1 MLIVSRKFDITETLY
16 YSSDRLGTKKRE
28 AKMKKLLIVGL
39 LFGFVMAQ
47 AARAAAAESA
57 ATIAGAKK
65 EGKLIIYSST
75 DSASVEPLLQDF
87 KSLYPFLQVEYND
100 LNTTEIYNRFTAE
113 SASGAGTA
121 DLLWSSAMDLQL
133 QLASKGNAL
142 SYASPEI
149 SGLPK
154 WAIWQNQ
161 AYGTTFEPVSI
172 AYNKRLLPA
181 DAVPQSHA
189 DLVRLM
195 KAKPDVFKDK
205 IATFDPEK
213 SGVGFL
219 MMTQDEKVFPQ
230 FWDLARGLGATGAK
244 VYTSTGAMLEKV
256 GSGEHTLAYNIIGS
270 YVLLRQKKDPSLGLV
285 LPKDYTLAFSRV
297 AFISKTARNPN
308 AAKLLL
314 DYILS
319 KRGQTVMSEKSLVY
333 SIRSDVPG
341 PITAAGL
348 NKQLGKAVKPIDVN
362 TDILAGLEQTK
373 RLDFM
378 KQWKEALKR

>member
-1 MLIVSRKFDITETLY
+1 MKIKQTVALAAMVALVCFQSFLADAAEN
-16 YSSDRLGTKKRE
+16 RE
-28 AKMKKLLIVGL
+28 PV
-39 LFGFVMAQ
+39 
-47 AARAAAAESA
+47 AAAQ
-57 ATIAGAKK
+57 K
-65 EGKLIIYSST
+65 EGKLVIYSST

-100 LNTTEIYNRFTAE
+100 LNTTEIYNRFVAETAAG
-113 SASGAGTA
+113 SGTA

-142 SYASPEI
+142 TYASPEI

-154 WAIWQNQ
+154 WAVWQNQ

-189 DLVRLM
+189 DMIRLP
-195 KAKPDVFKDK
+195 KEKPDVFKEK

-219 MMTQDEKVFPQ
+219 MMTQDAKVFPQ
-230 FWDLARGLGATGAK
+230 FWDLAKTLGASGAK

-256 GSGEHTLAYNIIGS
+256 GSGEHYLAYNIIGS
-270 YVLLRQKKDPSLGLV
+270 YVLLRQKKDASLGLV
-285 LPKDYTLAFSRV
+285 LPKDYTLVFSRV
-297 AFISKTARNPN
+297 AFISKGARHPN
-308 AAKLLL
+308 AAKLFL
-314 DYILS
+314 DYLLS

-333 SIRSDVPG
+333 SLRSDVPG
-341 PITAAGL
+341 NITAAGL
-348 NKQLGKAVKPIDVN
+348 TKELGKALKPIDVN
-362 TDILAGLEQTK
+362 TEILSGLEQNK
-373 RLDFM
+373 RLEFM
-378 KQWKEALKR
+378 KQWQTAMKR

>member
-1 MLIVSRKFDITETLY
+1 
-16 YSSDRLGTKKRE
+16 
-28 AKMKKLLIVGL
+28 MKIKQKALLALV
-39 LFGFVMAQ
+39 FGFVCFQ
-47 AARAAAAESA
+47 SLRAEAAESSGTA
-57 ATIAGAKK
+57 AAQK
-65 EGKLIIYSST
+65 EGKLVIYSST

-100 LNTTEIYNRFTAE
+100 LNTTEVYNRFIAE
-113 SASGAGTA
+113 TASGSGGA

-133 QLASKGNAL
+133 QLASKGHAL
-142 SYASPEI
+142 TYASPEI

-154 WAIWQNQ
+154 WAVWQNQ

-189 DLVRLM
+189 DMIRLP
-195 KAKPDVFKDK
+195 KEKPELFKEK

-219 MMTQDEKVFPQ
+219 MMTQDAKVFPQ
-230 FWDLARGLGATGAK
+230 FWDLAKALGSSGAK

-256 GSGEHTLAYNIIGS
+256 GEHYLAYNIIGS
-270 YVLLRQKKDPSLGLV
+270 YVLLRQKKDPAMGLV
-285 LPKDYTLAFSRV
+285 LPKDYTLVFSRV

-308 AAKLLL
+308 AAKLFL

-333 SIRSDVPG
+333 SLRSDVPG
-341 PITAAGL
+341 NITAAGL
-348 NKQLGKAVKPIDVN
+348 TKELGKALKPLDVN
-362 TDILAGLEQTK
+362 TDLLAGLEQNK
-373 RLDFM
+373 RLEFM
-378 KQWKEALKR
+378 KQWQAALKR

>member
-1 MLIVSRKFDITETLY
+1 
-16 YSSDRLGTKKRE
+16 
-28 AKMKKLLIVGL
+28 MKKF
-39 LFGFVMAQ
+39 LFVWVFLCAMIAPT
-47 AARAAAAESA
+47 AHAAAAENA
-57 ATIAGAKK
+57 ATLAGAKK

-142 SYASPEI
+142 TYASPEI

-154 WAIWQNQ
+154 WAVWQNQ
-161 AYGTTFEPVSI
+161 AYGTTYEPVSI

-189 DLVRLM
+189 DLIRLM
-195 KAKPDVFKDK
+195 KAKPDVFKEK

-219 MMTQDEKVFPQ
+219 MMTQDAKVFPQ
-230 FWDLARGLGATGAK
+230 FWNLAHGFGAAGTK

-256 GSGEHTLAYNIIGS
+256 GSGEHILAYNIIGS

-285 LPKDYTLAFSRV
+285 LPKDYTLTFSRI
-297 AFISKTARNPN
+297 AFISKGARNPN

-333 SIRSDVPG
+333 SIRGDVTG
-341 PITAAGL
+341 AVTAAGL
-348 NKQLGKAVKPIDVN
+348 NKELGKAVKPIEVN

-373 RLDFM
+373 RLEFM

>member
-1 MLIVSRKFDITETLY
+1 
-16 YSSDRLGTKKRE
+16 
-28 AKMKKLLIVGL
+28 MKKLLLVL
-39 LFGFVMAQ
+39 LLSGMLAAQ
-47 AARAAAAESA
+47 LSRSYSAESNPTVTA
-57 ATIAGAKK
+57 AQK
-65 EGKLIIYSST
+65 EGKLVIYSST

-87 KSLYPFLQVEYND
+87 KALYPFLQVEYND
-100 LNTTEIYNRFTAE
+100 LNTTELYNRFTAE
-113 SASGAGTA
+113 AASGAGTA
-121 DLLWSSAMDLQL
+121 DFMWSSAMDLQL

-154 WAIWQNQ
+154 WAVWQNQ
-161 AYGTTFEPVSI
+161 AYGTTFEPVSF
-172 AYNKRLLPA
+172 AYNKRLLAA

-195 KAKPDVFKDK
+195 KEKHDVFKEK

-219 MMTQDEKVFPQ
+219 MMTQDAKVFPQ
-230 FWDLARGLGATGAK
+230 FWDLAKGLGATGAK

-285 LPKDYTLAFSRV
+285 LPKDYTLVFSRV

-308 AAKLLL
+308 AAKLFL
-314 DYILS
+314 DYFF
-319 KRGQTVMSEKSLVY
+319 
-333 SIRSDVPG
+333 PN
-341 PITAAGL
+341 AAR
-348 NKQLGKAVKPIDVN
+348 P
-362 TDILAGLEQTK
+362 
-373 RLDFM
+373 
-378 KQWKEALKR
+378 

>member
-1 MLIVSRKFDITETLY
+1 
-16 YSSDRLGTKKRE
+16 
-28 AKMKKLLIVGL
+28 MKQLLLIAL
-39 LFGFVMAQ
+39 LFGVVAWPISRGYT
-47 AARAAAAESA
+47 AESNPTIAAAQ
-57 ATIAGAKK
+57 K

-87 KSLYPFLQVEYND
+87 KTVYPFLQVEYND
-100 LNTTEIYNRFTAE
+100 LNTTEMYNRFVAE

-121 DLLWSSAMDLQL
+121 DFMWSSAMDLQI
-133 QLASKGNAL
+133 QLASKGHAL

-154 WAIWQNQ
+154 WAVWQNQ
-161 AYGTTFEPVSI
+161 AYGTTYEPVSI

-189 DLVRLM
+189 DFIRLM
-195 KAKPDVFKDK
+195 KEKPDVFKEK

-219 MMTQDEKVFPQ
+219 MMTQDAKVFPQ
-230 FWDLARGLGATGAK
+230 FWDLAKGLGATGAK

-285 LPKDYTLAFSRV
+285 LPKDYTLAFSRI

-308 AAKLLL
+308 AAKLFL

-319 KRGQTVMSEKSLVY
+319 KRGQTVMSDKSLVY
-333 SIRSDVPG
+333 SLRADVPG

-348 NKQLGKAVKPIDVN
+348 NKDLGKAIKPIDVN
-362 TDILAGLEQTK
+362 TDMLAGLEQTK

>member
-1 MLIVSRKFDITETLY
+1 
-16 YSSDRLGTKKRE
+16 
-28 AKMKKLLIVGL
+28 MKKLLSGL
-39 LFGFVMAQ
+39 MFLAFFAGQ
-47 AARAAAAESA
+47 NSPSNAAESNPNVA
-57 ATIAGAKK
+57 AAQK

-87 KSLYPFLQVEYND
+87 KALYPFLQVEYND

-121 DLLWSSAMDLQL
+121 DFMWSSAMDLQI

-142 SYASPEI
+142 TYASPENA
-149 SGLPK
+149 GLPK
-154 WAIWQNQ
+154 WAVWQNQ

-189 DLVRLM
+189 DFVRLL
-195 KAKPDVFKDK
+195 KAKPDAFHDK

-219 MMTQDEKVFPQ
+219 MMTQDAKVFPQ
-230 FWDLARGLGATGAK
+230 FWDLAKGFGSTGTK

-270 YVLLRQKKDPSLGLV
+270 YVLLRQKKDASLGLV
-285 LPKDYTLAFSRV
+285 LPKDYTLAFSRI

-308 AAKLLL
+308 AAKLFL

-341 PITAAGL
+341 QVTAAGL
-348 NKQLGKAVKPIDVN
+348 NKELGKAVKPIEVN
-362 TDILAGLEQTK
+362 TDILAGLAQNK
-373 RLDFM
+373 RLEFM

>member
-1 MLIVSRKFDITETLY
+1 MFKKLMLIGILTS
-16 YSSDRLGTKKRE
+16 
-28 AKMKKLLIVGL
+28 LIA
-39 LFGFVMAQ
+39 AQ
-47 AARAAAAESA
+47 PSLATAAENQHPAAAAA
-57 ATIAGAKK
+57 QK

-87 KSLYPFLQVEYND
+87 KVLYPFLQVEYND
-100 LNTTEIYNRFTAE
+100 LNTTEMYNRFIAE

-121 DLLWSSAMDLQL
+121 DLMWSSAMDLQL
-133 QLASKGNAL
+133 QLASKGSAL
-142 SYASPEI
+142 TYASPENG
-149 SGLPK
+149 GLPK
-154 WAIWQNQ
+154 WAVWQNQ

-189 DLVRLM
+189 DFVRLM
-195 KAKPDVFKDK
+195 KEKPDVFKDK

-219 MMTQDEKVFPQ
+219 MMTQDAKVFPQ
-230 FWDLARGLGATGAK
+230 FWDLAKGLGATGAK

-256 GSGEHTLAYNIIGS
+256 GSGEHTIAYNIIGS
-270 YVLLRQKKDPSLGLV
+270 YVLLRQKKDPSMGLV

-297 AFISKTARNPN
+297 AFISKTAHNPN
-308 AAKLLL
+308 AAKLFL
-314 DYILS
+314 DYLLS

-333 SIRSDVPG
+333 SLRSDVPG

-348 NKQLGKAVKPIDVN
+348 NKELGKAVKPIDVSA
-362 TDILAGLEQTK
+362 DILAGLEQNK
-373 RLDFM
+373 RLEFM
-378 KQWKEALKR
+378 KQWKDALKR

>member
-1 MLIVSRKFDITETLY
+1 
-16 YSSDRLGTKKRE
+16 
-28 AKMKKLLIVGL
+28 MKKFLIIGLLIGVAI
-39 LFGFVMAQ
+39 AQ
-47 AARAAAAESA
+47 AAHAAAAESA
-57 ATIAGAKK
+57 ATLAGAKK

-87 KSLYPFLQVEYND
+87 KSLYPFLQVEYSD

-142 SYASPEI
+142 NYASPEV

-154 WAIWQNQ
+154 WAVWQNQ
-161 AYGTTFEPVSI
+161 AYGTTYEPVSI

-189 DLVRLM
+189 DLIRLM
-195 KAKPDVFKDK
+195 KAKPDVFKEK

-219 MMTQDEKVFPQ
+219 MMTQDAKVFPQ
-230 FWDLARGLGATGAK
+230 FWDLAHGFGAAGTK

-256 GSGEHTLAYNIIGS
+256 GSGEHILAYNIIGS

-285 LPKDYTLAFSRV
+285 LPKDYTLTFSRI
-297 AFISKTARNPN
+297 AFISKSARNPN

-319 KRGQTVMSEKSLVY
+319 KRGQTVMSEKSLIY
-333 SIRSDVPG
+333 SIRGDVPG
-341 PITAAGL
+341 AVTAAGL
-348 NKQLGKAVKPIDVN
+348 NKDLGKAVKPIEVN

-373 RLDFM
+373 RLEFM

>member
-1 MLIVSRKFDITETLY
+1 MKRKHSF
-16 YSSDRLGTKKRE
+16 
-28 AKMKKLLIVGL
+28 LLAL
-39 LFGFVMAQ
+39 ALGFVCFSAI
-47 AARAAAAESA
+47 RANAAESNATVA
-57 ATIAGAKK
+57 AAQK

-75 DSASVEPLLQDF
+75 DSASAEPLLQDF

-100 LNTTEIYNRFTAE
+100 LNTTEIYNRFVAE
-113 SASGAGTA
+113 SAAGSGTA
-121 DLLWSSAMDLQL
+121 DFLWSSAMDLQL

-149 SGLPK
+149 SGIPK
-154 WAIWQNQ
+154 WAVWQNQ

-189 DLVRLM
+189 DMIRLP
-195 KAKPDVFKDK
+195 KEKPDLFKEK

-219 MMTQDEKVFPQ
+219 MMTQDAKVFPQ
-230 FWDLARGLGATGAK
+230 FWDLAKTLGSSGAK

-256 GSGEHTLAYNIIGS
+256 GSGEHYLAYNIIGS
-270 YVLLRQKKDPSLGLV
+270 YVLLRQKKDPALGLV
-285 LPKDYTLAFSRV
+285 LPKDYTLVFSRV

-308 AAKLLL
+308 AAKLFL

-319 KRGQTVMSEKSLVY
+319 KRGQTVMSEKALVY
-333 SIRSDVPG
+333 SLRSDVSG
-341 PITAAGL
+341 NITAAGL
-348 NKQLGKAVKPIDVN
+348 NKDLGKALKPIDVN
-362 TDILAGLEQTK
+362 TEILAGLEQK
-373 RLDFM
+373 HRLDFM
-378 KQWKEALKR
+378 KQWQAALKR

>member
-1 MLIVSRKFDITETLY
+1 MKIKQTFMLALV
-16 YSSDRLGTKKRE
+16 
-28 AKMKKLLIVGL
+28 
-39 LFGFVMAQ
+39 FGFVCFQ
-47 AARAAAAESA
+47 SSRAETAESSGTVSA
-57 ATIAGAKK
+57 AQK

-100 LNTTEIYNRFTAE
+100 LNTTEMYNRFVAE
-113 SASGAGTA
+113 SASGSGTA
-121 DLLWSSAMDLQL
+121 DFMWSSAMDLQI

-142 SYASPEI
+142 TYASPEN

-154 WAIWQNQ
+154 WAVWQNQ

-189 DLVRLM
+189 DMIRLP
-195 KAKPDVFKDK
+195 KEKPDLFKGK

-219 MMTQDEKVFPQ
+219 MMTQDAKVFPQ
-230 FWDLARGLGATGAK
+230 FWDLVKGLGSSGAK

-256 GSGEHTLAYNIIGS
+256 GSGEHYLAYNIIGS
-270 YVLLRQKKDPSLGLV
+270 YVLLRQKKDPSMGLV
-285 LPKDYTLAFSRV
+285 LPKDYTLVFSRV

-308 AAKLLL
+308 AAKLFL

-333 SIRSDVPG
+333 SLRSDVPG
-341 PITAAGL
+341 NITAAGL
-348 NKQLGKAVKPIDVN
+348 SKDLGKALKPIDVN
-362 TDILAGLEQTK
+362 TEILAGLEQNK
-373 RLDFM
+373 RLEFM
-378 KQWKEALKR
+378 KQWQAALKR

>member
-1 MLIVSRKFDITETLY
+1 
-16 YSSDRLGTKKRE
+16 
-28 AKMKKLLIVGL
+28 
-39 LFGFVMAQ
+39 
-47 AARAAAAESA
+47 
-57 ATIAGAKK
+57 
-65 EGKLIIYSST
+65 
-75 DSASVEPLLQDF
+75 
-87 KSLYPFLQVEYND
+87 
-100 LNTTEIYNRFTAE
+100 
-113 SASGAGTA
+113 
-121 DLLWSSAMDLQL
+121 MDLQI

-142 SYASPEI
+142 TYASPEN
-149 SGLPK
+149 SSLPK

-189 DLVRLM
+189 DLVKLL
-195 KAKPDVFKDK
+195 KAKPDVYKEK

-219 MMTQDEKVFPQ
+219 MMTQDAKVFPQ
-230 FWDLARGLGATGAK
+230 FWDLAKGFGATGAK

-270 YVLLRQKKDPSLGLV
+270 YVLLRQKKDASLGYV
-285 LPKDYTLAFSRV
+285 LPKDYTLVFSRI
-297 AFISKTARNPN
+297 AFISKSARNPN
-308 AAKLLL
+308 AAKLFL
-314 DYILS
+314 DYLLS

-333 SIRSDVPG
+333 SIRTDVPG
-341 PITAAGL
+341 QITAAGL
-348 NKQLGKAVKPIDVN
+348 NKDLGKAVKPIEVN

-373 RLDFM
+373 RLEFM